1 MSRKEAGLPRSH
13 FLILLALADSA
24 RHGLGIVEEIEV
36 RTAGAVQIGPG
47 TLYGTLKKLAA
58 DGWVEETDTPPDPND
73 HDTRRRY
80 YALTEAGRLAL
91 AEEAAVMRDL
101 VTTATAKDVLTE
113 GGRG

>member
-1 MSRKEAGLPRSH
+1 MSRREAGLPRSH

-36 RTAGAVQIGPG
+36 RTAGAVQMGPG
-47 TLYGTLKKLAA
+47 TLYGTLKKLAV
-58 DGWVEETDTPPDPND
+58 DGWVEETDNAPDPTN

-80 YALTEAGRLAL
+80 YALTEIGRTAL

-101 VTTATAKDVLTE
+101 VSTAQAKDVLVE
-113 GGRG
+113 VGRG

>member
-36 RTAGAVQIGPG
+36 RTAGAVQMGPG

-58 DGWVEETDTPPDPND
+58 EGWVVETDTAPDPAN

-80 YALTEAGRLAL
+80 YDLTEVGRAAL
-91 AEEAAVMRDL
+91 AEEAALMRDL
-101 VTTATAKDVLTE
+101 VSTAHAKDVIAD